1 MTNVPDER
9 GLELRELF
17 FETSQELLQA
27 LNDEALKLEKNPG
40 DEEIVRGIR
49 RTVHTLKGDSA
60 ACGLRELSELAHQFE
75 DALSLDGTATQ
86 TAVAE
91 IAFAAADV
99 FTEMIA
105 AYRNGSK
112 LPSTKSLSK
121 KIHDLTA
128 APAAGKAKRTRKAA
142 GKSSSAKAPASTTSS
157 TKASAKTPAA
167 RAAAKVDALCT
178 EYEKLAMTQAQ
189 ARGQDVYHV
198 VVKIDP
204 HCAMPIAGR
213 QLVHNA
219 IGVMG
224 PVLAV
229 RPDAKSPAASKQVE
243 FVLASVQTAEQIAAK
258 CKIPTIAGEVTV
270 ELMLEANPAPQAAA
284 EQPGLAPETD
294 TDASLEEVAATAPEA
309 PAAASAPGPGS
320 VAAAQEN
327 LLRVEAS
334 RIDNVLNLVGELII
348 GKSMLQQALNEFA
361 KRYPKELLR
370 GKFGDAMAFQARVL
384 NDLQRSVMKIRMVPV
399 DQLFRRFPRMVRDVS
414 RQCGREVELDISGQD
429 TDLDK
434 GILDAIAEPL
444 THLVR
449 NAVSHGIEPAEERR
463 KLGKKPQGVV
473 RLNAY
478 HHGNQVVVEVT
489 DDGRGID
496 AQKIRAKAIELGM
509 TTPEEAARMTEAEVL
524 DFIFRP
530 GFSTAEQVTE
540 VSGRGVGMDVVQSV
554 LHRLKASISVETRP
568 GQGTTFRLKLPLTL
582 AIIKALL
589 FWVEQRLY
597 AIPLNA
603 VLEIART
610 FETEVH
616 QVDNYEV
623 LQLRNQVLP
632 LLRLGRPVEAAADR
646 KSKLFVLV
654 ITVGER
660 KYGLIVDALEGEEE
674 LVIKALDDHTFH
686 TDLVSGASI
695 LGDGRVVL
703 ILNLPAVVEHVARAR
718 PEELGQCNSGL
729 LLSHTDRARL
739 SLTPVTGGQA

>member
-1 MTNVPDER
+1 MTTSHDER
-9 GLELRELF
+9 GAELRDLF
-17 FETSQELLQA
+17 YETSQELLQA
-27 LNDEALKLEKNPG
+27 LNDEALKLEKHPG

-60 ACGLRELSELAHQFE
+60 ACGLRELSEVAHQFE
-75 DALSLDGTATQ
+75 DALSMDGAAAQ

-91 IAFAAADV
+91 IAFAAADL
-99 FTEMIA
+99 FAEMIA
-105 AYRNGSK
+105 AYRANKK
-112 LPSTKSLSK
+112 LPSSTKLCR
-121 KIHDLTA
+121 KIEELTA
-128 APAAGKAKRTRKAA
+128 TPAGKKSRKKKSASAARPAA
-142 GKSSSAKAPASTTSS
+142 
-157 TKASAKTPAA
+157 
-167 RAAAKVDALCT
+167 DWT

-189 ARGQDVYHV
+189 ASGQDVLHV

-213 QLVHNA
+213 QLIQNA
-219 IGVMG
+219 ISSMG
-224 PVLAV
+224 PVLAF
-229 RPDAKSPAASKQVE
+229 RPDAKSAAAAKQVE
-243 FVLASVQTAEQIAAK
+243 FVLATVQSAEQIIAK
-258 CKIPTIAGEVTV
+258 CKIPTIAEEVSV
-270 ELMLEANPAPQAAA
+270 ELMYTGAAQGAQSSTPADAAA
-284 EQPGLAPETD
+284 MP
-294 TDASLEEVAATAPEA
+294 ATMPEA
-309 PAAASAPGPGS
+309 ANEIAAAPAVHDTAAPAT
-320 VAAAQEN
+320 VEN
-327 LLRVEAS
+327 ILRVEAS
-334 RIDNVLNLVGELII
+334 RIDSVLNLVGELII
-348 GKSMLQQALNEFA
+348 GKSMFQQALNEFS
-361 KRYPKELLR
+361 KRYPKDLLR
-370 GKFGDAMAFQARVL
+370 GKFADAMAFQSRVL

-414 RQCGREVELDISGQD
+414 RQCGRDVELSVSGQE

-449 NAVSHGIEPAEERR
+449 NAISHGIESPEERR
-463 KLGKKPQGVV
+463 TVGKAPQGTV

-478 HHGNQVVVEVT
+478 HQGNQVVVEVS

-496 AQKIRAKAIELGM
+496 VQKIRAKAVELGLA
-509 TTPEEAARMTEAEVL
+509 TSEEVAQLGEPEAL
-524 DFIFRP
+524 NFIFRP

-540 VSGRGVGMDVVQSV
+540 ISGRGVGMDVVQSV
-554 LHRLKASISVETRP
+554 LHRLKASVSLETKL
-568 GQGTTFRLKLPLTL
+568 GEGTTFRLKLPLTL

-603 VLEIART
+603 VLEIARAV
-610 FETEVH
+610 EAEVH

-632 LLRLGRPVEAAADR
+632 LLRLGRPAPAGDG

-654 ITVGER
+654 ITVAER

-674 LVIKALDDHTFH
+674 LVIKALDDQTFS

-703 ILNLPAVVEHVARAR
+703 ILNLPAVVEHVAHSR
-718 PEELGQCNSGL
+718 PQAMGQANSGL
-729 LLSHTDRARL
+729 LLTHTDRTRL
-739 SLTPVTGGQA
+739 ALTPTAGGQA